1 MHPKDIVIGE
11 TYLFIATLNPQ
22 RKHLEG
28 QPFTVVRKER
38 VFRKVP
44 YRRGKHNAGT
54 RKVLRFFNDDGVGAR
69 ADELGELP
77 NGWKKFNLS
86 SVDVHLLE
94 HNKTDEARILNTFNV
109 PPELFGIEK
118 TPENNPE

>member
-11 TYLFIATLNPQ
+11 TYLFIATLNPE

-28 QPFTVVRKER
+28 QAFTVVRKER

-77 NGWKKFNLS
+77 EQKDNREFPCKICDTGEMKCTGVHPNGQEQYECNECGETKSF
-86 SVDVHLLE
+86 
-94 HNKTDEARILNTFNV
+94 
-109 PPELFGIEK
+109 P
-118 TPENNPE
+118 